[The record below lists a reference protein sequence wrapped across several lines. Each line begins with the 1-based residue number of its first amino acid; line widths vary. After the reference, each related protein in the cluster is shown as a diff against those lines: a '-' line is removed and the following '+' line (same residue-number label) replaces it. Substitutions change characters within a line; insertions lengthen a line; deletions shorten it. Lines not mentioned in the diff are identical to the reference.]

1 MEFLLHHL
9 HDFFVSVA
17 HAQGQGID
25 ALGDGQVGS
34 MWEDIRATF
43 TPYNSGQGFIFSL
56 FDRIVTIVRLVVG
69 TAAVLAIVYAGIQVA
84 SSGADDKIAEAKKTI
99 TYALVGIMIV
109 ALGPIILVYFRDVIL
124 PLMAGG

>member
-1 MEFLLHHL
+1 
-9 HDFFVSVA
+9 
-17 HAQGQGID
+17 
-25 ALGDGQVGS
+25 
-34 MWEDIRATF
+34 
-43 TPYNSGQGFIFSL
+43 
-56 FDRIVTIVRLVVG
+56 
-69 TAAVLAIVYAGIQVA
+69 VLAIVYAGIQVA